1 MKINFKAAFDTVL
14 KYGSEHKPEITSGAG
29 IVLMVAGTVS
39 AVCATI
45 KTMHAVAD
53 AKEDK
58 LLEIAVDAEEYEN
71 LPAEKKDEYND
82 ILENPMPIKEVVKV
96 SWKYW
101 IVPFAAT
108 GAGIAC
114 SVYSDRAWAKKVG
127 LATSALAYQIA
138 EAKDYKAAA
147 KEILGEEKE
156 KEIEEEQ
163 TKKTAKRRIFREEDV
178 IDTGTGDQ
186 YYEEYYSGATLIAG
200 PEYIQSCLNDLNEA
214 ILDNRDRLGDDYDL
228 AYKND
233 TSIRYITI
241 SEWCNILSHKIKT
254 TGLTDVFGF
263 DVTNG
268 KAKLNCSNAS
278 CKMLDNGRSC
288 IILRFSYGNVPDYIN
303 P

>member
-1 MKINFKAAFDTVL
+1 MKINFKAAFDKVI
-14 KYGSEHKPEITSGAG
+14 KYGNEHTPEITSGAG
-29 IVLMVAGTVS
+29 IILMVAGTVS

-45 KTMHAVAD
+45 KTMRAVAD
-53 AKEDK
+53 AKVDK
-58 LLEIAVDAEEYEN
+58 LTAIAEDEEEYEE
-71 LPAEKKDEYND
+71 LPAEKQARYDY
-82 ILENPMPIKEVVKV
+82 ILDNPLPVKEAVKV

-114 SVYSDRAWAKKVG
+114 SVYSDKAWAKKVG

-138 EAKDYKAAA
+138 EAKDYKEAA

-163 TKKTAKRRIFREEDV
+163 TKRTAKRRIYRDEDV

-186 YYEEYYSGATLIAG
+186 YYEEYYSGAMIKAS

-214 ILDNRDRLGDDYDL
+214 ILDNRERLGDDYDL

-233 TSIRYITI
+233 TSIRYVTI
-241 SEWCNILSHKIKT
+241 SEWCNMLSHKIKT
-254 TGLTDVFGF
+254 TGLTDRFGF

-268 KAKLNCSNAS
+268 KAKLNYSPAN
-278 CKMLDNGRSC
+278 CKILDNGRSC
-288 IILRFSYGNVPDYIN
+288 IILRFSYGNVPNYIDV
-303 P
+303 

>member
-29 IVLMVAGTVS
+29 IVLMVAGTVT

-71 LPAEKKDEYND
+71 LPAEKKDEYDD
-82 ILENPMPIKEVVKV
+82 ILESPMPIKEVVKV

-138 EAKDYKAAA
+138 EAKDYKSAA
-147 KEILGEEKE
+147 KELLGEEKE

-163 TKKTAKRRIFREEDV
+163 TKRTAKRHSKDIENV
-178 IDTGTGDQ
+178 IDTGTGEQRYKD
-186 YYEEYYSGATLIAG
+186 YYSGIVLKAG
-200 PEYIQSCLNDLNEA
+200 PTYIDACLNELNAA
-214 ILDNRDRLGDDYDL
+214 INEKQYYIGNGPYSDDAYVKLNDWYD
-228 AYKND
+228 
-233 TSIRYITI
+233 
-241 SEWCNILSHKIKT
+241 ILSPKI
-254 TGLTDVFGF
+254 GHNGFGDMFGF
-263 DVTNG
+263 NVSNG
-268 KAKLNCSNAS
+268 LAQLSYSPVDTEIMADG
-278 CKMLDNGRSC
+278 MSC
-288 IILRFSYGNVPDYIN
+288 IILRFRTGNVPDYIDIY
-303 P
+303 